1 MDTQDRIRQLFHDSI
16 DTKLAAL
23 DTLPPVIAQAS
34 ERLVEALKH
43 NKKILVCG
51 NGGSAADAQH
61 FAAELLN
68 RFEKERVSL
77 PAIALTTDSS
87 TLTSIA
93 NDYHY
98 DEVFSKQV
106 KALGQEG
113 DVLIAISTSGKSP
126 SIINAVYAAQ
136 SKGMFV
142 LAVTGK

>member
-34 ERLVEALKH
+34 ECLVEALKH

-98 DEVFSKQV
+98 DEVFSKRLP
-106 KALGQEG
+106 K
-113 DVLIAISTSGKSP
+113 DK
-126 SIINAVYAAQ
+126 
-136 SKGMFV
+136 
-142 LAVTGK
+142 